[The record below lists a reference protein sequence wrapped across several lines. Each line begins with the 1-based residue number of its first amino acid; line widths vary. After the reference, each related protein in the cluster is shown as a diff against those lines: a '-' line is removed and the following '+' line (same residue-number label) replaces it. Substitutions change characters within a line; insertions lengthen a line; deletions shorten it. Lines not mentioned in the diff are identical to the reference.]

1 MHQSIFRHP
10 RWLLV
15 LTGLLIPAVAQ
26 AQSDPD
32 WATQRVWTSP
42 VDVTPPVDSTSP
54 PRPRANRIQLFRIV
68 PGFLSDPVGL
78 DSDDPKDATPNDGPD
93 WLQVSM
99 GNYNPYFDIRRPGDP
114 GDVGYYKLHSQI
126 QVFDT
131 GATSLAVAL
140 QAVTPAGLD
149 QDGVQDGPTVV
160 SPALSLFHTLDDG
173 TGIQGFIGKNMN
185 LNPTSLS
192 GPIHRQMQYGVAV
205 QRPVLDTGPE
215 KIGSFYLFVEALG
228 RYRYDATATTTT
240 ATGPSAVWEMVPGVH
255 WRLSDSVWLSGG
267 VLMPVNAPTSSSHLW
282 QLTCSFQF

>member
-1 MHQSIFRHP
+1 MTMHQSIFTVASP
-10 RWLLV
+10 LVAGLDEALLDS
-15 LTGLLIPAVAQ
+15 LDGAQ

-42 VDVTPPVDSTSP
+42 VDVTPPADSTSS

-78 DSDDPKDATPNDGPD
+78 DSDDPRDATPNDGPD

-131 GATSLAVAL
+131 GATGLTVAL

-192 GPIHRQMQYGVAV
+192 GPIHRNV
-205 QRPVLDTGPE
+205 QH
-215 KIGSFYLFVEALG
+215 
-228 RYRYDATATTTT
+228 DATSRCSGRCWTRGRRTSAVSICSWRRWAVIATTPPRPRQRRPAPRRCGRWFPVFTGTCRTT
-240 ATGPSAVWEMVPGVH
+240 YGCRAA
-255 WRLSDSVWLSGG
+255 
-267 VLMPVNAPTSSSHLW
+267 
-282 QLTCSFQF
+282 C